1 MSMGKISTTLLE
13 FAPVTA
19 PAPIPVSAA
28 QRRQQR
34 EQRRVA
40 ALDARI
46 RAEHRAARQALL
58 AFIREGNVRTL
69 LTAPVVYS
77 LVIPFAM
84 LDAWVWVYQAICFRA
99 WGIARVKRRPYFAY
113 DHQKLAYL
121 NAIEKLNCVYCS
133 YANGVVAYVREVAG
147 RTEQYWCPIKHA
159 RRIRDAHKHAAQF
172 VPFGD
177 VKAYKRE
184 LPALR
189 HDLR

>member
-1 MSMGKISTTLLE
+1 MSLGKISMSLLE

-19 PAPIPVSAA
+19 PAPVPVDLA

-34 EQRRVA
+34 EDRRRA
-40 ALDARI
+40 AHDAKV
-46 RAEHRAARQALL
+46 RAEHRQSRQALH
-58 AFIREGNVRTL
+58 AFIREGGIRSIL
-69 LTAPVVYS
+69 LAPLIYAG
-77 LVIPFAM
+77 VIPFAM

-99 WGIARVKRRPYFAY
+99 WGIARVKRRRYFAY

-121 NAIEKLNCVYCS
+121 NAIEKVNCLYCT
-133 YANGVVAYVREVAG
+133 YGNGVIAYVREVAA

-159 RRIRDAHKHAAQF
+159 RRIRDAHAHAAHF
-172 VPFGD
+172 VPYGD

-189 HDLR
+189 EDLR